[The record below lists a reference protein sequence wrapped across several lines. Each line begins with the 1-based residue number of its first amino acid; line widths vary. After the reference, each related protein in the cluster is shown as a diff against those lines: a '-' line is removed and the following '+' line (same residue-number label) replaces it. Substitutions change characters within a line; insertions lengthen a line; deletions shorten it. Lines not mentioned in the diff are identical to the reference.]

1 MGEGQ
6 YLSCSLLDH
15 VLGILLH
22 VAPFMSHFIYKFI
35 LSCKALN
42 VDGFSLWGGRR
53 GEVTHNCT

>member
-6 YLSCSLLDH
+6 YLSCSSDH
-15 VLGILLH
+15 VLSILLH
-22 VAPFMSHFIYKFI
+22 VAPFVSHFIYKYI

-42 VDGFSLWGGRR
+42 VDGFFTLGRKK